1 MKVKNINVIPDDI
14 CKCESWLEHWEKIR
28 GRKALFCSEK
38 NCVKSE
44 LVGAHVQKE
53 TPDTNW
59 YIIPLCKIHSVAI
72 GELEVAE
79 NTVFVPANNV
89 EESQENFNTKKQQ
102 SIKLK
107 HLL

>member
-1 MKVKNINVIPDDI
+1 MKVKNINIISDNT
-14 CKCESWLEHWEKIR
+14 CKCGIWLELWEKVR

-44 LVGAHVQKE
+44 LIGAYVQKE

-59 YIIPLCKIHSVAI
+59 YIIPLCKIHSAAT

-89 EESQENFNTKKQQ
+89 EESQKNFNTKQQ